1 MEKGKLIRVSSPPP
15 QGRMIIG
22 LYFFN
27 FSIFFIAYVLIYWY
41 SHPVILSNGK
51 DVYNIMIGRIITI
64 IAAFFGAIYLP
75 FYYWGQGFRIYER
88 GVTLPYS
95 NFFNWYHGYKKEGRF
110 LPYWKILGYSTVL
123 EDSEKLKRKWRKA
136 ERDGAFVVYWDDKKN
151 RIRFTMYGVNE
162 EDIKIL
168 KEQFRK
174 NGVPKLPKVCPNCG
188 RKLVGWDYLRGECL
202 KCHHR
207 LFEVPPRREKTLK

>member
-15 QGRMIIG
+15 RGRVSVGLFYFYGLIFFVTGVILMIIYPTPFPKYWTG
-22 LYFFN
+22 NIILTIVT
-27 FSIFFIAYVLIYWY
+27 IFGI
-41 SHPVILSNGK
+41 
-51 DVYNIMIGRIITI
+51 
-64 IAAFFGAIYLP
+64 IYLP
-75 FYYWGQGFRIYER
+75 YYYWGQGFRIYER

-168 KEQFRK
+168 KELFRK

-202 KCHHR
+202 KCHYK
-207 LFEVPPRREKTLK
+207 LFEVPPKERGEQKP